1 MPQIHSLEKLKG
13 SSLLLSLNKQKQ
25 PMWSLYTWLSV
36 EQLGC
41 PPVECVLEG
50 HVEKEPCGAH

>member
-1 MPQIHSLEKLKG
+1 
-13 SSLLLSLNKQKQ
+13 
-25 PMWSLYTWLSV
+25 V